1 MKSQLVWYR
10 DWIFYGVITIIVAI
24 DQFTKALVKA
34 YIPVGDSW
42 IDIGIFS
49 VIHGLNRGS
58 AFGLFQGYTV
68 PLIVLSIIGI
78 AAILYFFRRQ
88 QYNSLPM
95 RIALGFIVGGAIGNL
110 LDRLKDGVVVDF
122 ISVGWW
128 PAFNVADSFISVGMV
143 MVATIVLLGERFG
156 WGGYS
161 SDEEGN
167 SHDS

>member
-1 MKSQLVWYR
+1 MKSHLVWYR
-10 DWIFYGVITIIVAI
+10 DWIFYSVIAIIVVV

-34 YIPVGDSW
+34 YIAVGDSW

-68 PLIVLSIIGI
+68 PLIILSIIGI

-95 RIALGFIVGGAIGNL
+95 RVALGFIVGGAIGNL
-110 LDRLKDGVVVDF
+110 IDRLKDGVVVDF

-143 MVATIVLLGERFG
+143 IVAAIVLLGERLG
-156 WGGYS
+156 WIEYS
-161 SDEEGN
+161 SDGEDN
-167 SHDS
+167 PNDT

>member
-1 MKSQLVWYR
+1 MKNELVWYR
-10 DWIFYGVITIIVAI
+10 DWIFFSVVTTIIIV
-24 DQFTKALVKA
+24 DQLTKVLVKA

-42 IDIGIFS
+42 IDMWIFS
-49 VIHGLNRGS
+49 VVHGLNRGS
-58 AFGLFQGYTV
+58 AFGLFQGYTL
-68 PLIVLSIIGI
+68 PLIVLSIVGI
-78 AAILYFFRRQ
+78 VAILYFFRRQ
-88 QYNSLPM
+88 QYNSLSM

-110 LDRLKDGVVVDF
+110 IDRLKDGVVVDF

-143 MVATIVLLGERFG
+143 IVAVIVLFGVRFG

-167 SHDS
+167 SHDN